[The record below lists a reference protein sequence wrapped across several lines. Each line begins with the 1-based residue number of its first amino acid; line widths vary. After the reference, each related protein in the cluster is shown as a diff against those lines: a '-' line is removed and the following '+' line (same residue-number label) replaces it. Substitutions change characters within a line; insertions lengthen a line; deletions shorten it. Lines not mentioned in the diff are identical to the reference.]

1 MSATMNLSRPVG
13 ADLSMT
19 KNFDTAQ
26 LRDVVNLV
34 GQSDANKVFYNTG
47 GLQLKNSLSNNIRA
61 KSHGHQQ
68 KMRIS
73 KRLPGSS

>member
-1 MSATMNLSRPVG
+1 MQPNAHIANPSSAHSNTMNVNRPVG

-34 GQSDANKVFYNTG
+34 GQNDANKVFYNTR
-47 GLQLKNSLSNNIRA
+47 GLQLKNSLSNSIRA
-61 KSHGHQQ
+61 KSHGH
-68 KMRIS
+68 
-73 KRLPGSS
+73 